1 VRRKRVGISLTSLLA
16 VSLLTSVSA
25 IAQGVGQALKPLWSV
40 DFDQTIDKVV
50 TTGDGTV
57 VAFVTGIEKYK
68 SAPGFHVVDRSGH
81 VQTSVYNEQGVR
93 RTQVKPFIGKDN
105 GIYIPS
111 TKDNYSIISKY
122 IAADNYQ
129 VEDFVFQAPKTND
142 INGVLFSPDYRTIYV
157 MTPHGKIT
165 TSGIYSTGSS
175 IYALKLSASS
185 SGMYPLWRE
194 NINEHISYITLNHD
208 GSQIYASDYPNH
220 AYFLNTEKGESSRV
234 ADTQIGGISFTQDNQ
249 GYLYGPITTA
259 GSAVVKFHPFNNP
272 AVKQWTF
279 DSKQLSPSFRER
291 NYILGLEGQLYE
303 SFFNKIYAIDT
314 KTGKE
319 LFQIA
324 LPIDEGKNNA
334 FTGKLAIDPQT
345 GWAYTSYIQTTPE
358 PLVSVIGFSPDGK
371 QSKTLLVR
379 KGKAQ
384 TISAPAIS
392 NGLLYVSVDNTLY
405 NYGLNGQTAV
415 TPVEMVDIK
424 QIEAKDLPQ
433 KPHNIA
439 WEVRDEKNNLV
450 ELGSVNIDGIDP
462 MLLDKYRWPLL
473 VSEAINNSKGM
484 LKAGVKNEAGEIKPI
499 ASQSRNHLWL
509 PDFYQAK
516 GYTASLT
523 TTETELR
530 YDPVWVLNTKP
541 SAIITKEG
549 DDLPVGSTIVL
560 NVNDSAT
567 QQKSEHTFT
576 VTRSSR
582 FLWAQ
587 DFAAFINKEV
597 GELGVS
603 AGEKFSNGNSLASPL
618 TSQYRNKLWVKAT
631 TKDDI
636 TTSTLNVTYKI
647 NKRLADNK

>member
-1 VRRKRVGISLTSLLA
+1 MKKTLVGIGLTSLLA

-40 DFDQTIDKVV
+40 DFDQTIDKVA

-57 VAFVTGIEKYK
+57 VAFVTGIGENK
-68 SAPGFHVVDRSGH
+68 SAQGFHVVDRSGH

-93 RTQVKPFIGKDN
+93 RTQVMPFIGKDN

-111 TKDNYSIISKY
+111 TKDNYSAISKY
-122 IAADNYQ
+122 IAANNYQ
-129 VEDFVFQAPKTND
+129 VENYVFQAPKTSN
-142 INGVLFSPDYRTIYV
+142 INGVLFSPDYRKIYV
-157 MTPHGKIT
+157 MTPHGKL
-165 TSGIYSTGSS
+165 SGSS
-175 IYALKLSASS
+175 VYALKLSVSS
-185 SGMYPLWRE
+185 SGRSPLWRE
-194 NINEHISYITLNHD
+194 NIENTLNYIVLNDD
-208 GSQIYASDYPNH
+208 GSQIYASEYENE
-220 AYFLNTEKGESSRV
+220 AYLLNAEQGETSHIGFP
-234 ADTQIGGISFTQDNQ
+234 QIRSGDVVQDDQ
-249 GYLYGPITTA
+249 GYLYGPMYA
-259 GSAVVKFHPFNNP
+259 ADSSVVKFHPFNNP

-379 KGKAQ
+379 KGKAEKM
-384 TISAPAIS
+384 SAPAIS

-484 LKAGVKNEAGEIKPI
+484 LKAGVKNEADEIKPI

-560 NVNDSAT
+560 SVNDSAT

-636 TTSTLNVTYKI
+636 TTSTLSVTYKI